1 MINPYEVF
9 PQLKTPRLI
18 LRHLQLSD
26 GAALYKLFADPK
38 TTRFYDLP
46 TFHDPLEGDAL
57 AERFIQRYQKRIGL
71 RWALTYKTEPHTLIG
86 TCGYNIWIQPSH
98 RAVLGFD
105 LSSHYWRQGLMS
117 EALQAILNFGF
128 ETMQLNRVEALIFPQ
143 NIAAQRLLLKTL
155 FRSEGILRQYEFI
168 KGRFVDMAM
177 YARLAND

>member
-1 MINPYEVF
+1 
-9 PQLKTPRLI
+9 
-18 LRHLQLSD
+18 
-26 GAALYKLFADPK
+26 
-38 TTRFYDLP
+38 
-46 TFHDPLEGDAL
+46 
-57 AERFIQRYQKRIGL
+57 
-71 RWALTYKTEPHTLIG
+71 
-86 TCGYNIWIQPSH
+86 
-98 RAVLGFD
+98 
-105 LSSHYWRQGLMS
+105 MS